1 MGQPLHLITAQ
12 RYAEMVMFT
21 GITLAMTETSSTET
35 DAAALVNLK
44 ALVRTNF
51 KDVDISCFGG
61 NYPWPDIC
69 IQGCSSAPV
78 DYGTEPCIDGNLAP
92 YDGCN

>member
-44 ALVRTNF
+44 ALIFHVSGEITLGLIFASRAVPLPRLTTAQSHALMVIWHRTTDATSTV
-51 KDVDISCFGG
+51 K
-61 NYPWPDIC
+61 
-69 IQGCSSAPV
+69 
-78 DYGTEPCIDGNLAP
+78 
-92 YDGCN
+92 